1 LSTTSTWSPE
11 KEGTILVSPTSLL
24 QSLSIGK
31 EFKASPPRQTET
43 PELKQKQI
51 AKSSDDGYSEIASP
65 VKLTDYS
72 TPGTKLKHDQPNTG
86 IKLNL
91 DHSNPSNH
99 EDTTMIHPIPITPD
113 STTRTPNLSAAS
125 KNNPDNVLSPS
136 RSTNGHGPRLRH
148 NDHKSGNRWFNLR
161 NKTATKLRAAVE
173 RSQKAEIL
181 GVDRTR
187 KEYIVQKREYNL
199 KQLSSAASN
208 HPSTG
213 TLSSLPD
220 FNDGPVTPYKPPMS
234 SCDGDRS
241 VGSLGSKELTF
252 AGAIMSAARTVDR
265 KRTVER
271 NRAIEAAIAGRVAMA
286 DVAKVARRS
295 SYTLHHGN
303 IPFVDSDGETKGSL
317 DSHQADEIPFS
328 DVKRRM
334 NGLRKDNQSLVV
346 ERDHLQKQLNKER
359 QESLRTLKEARKEV
373 EERNLKLAVLEEHFM
388 SLNEHSTDDD
398 INIIESAGLSFDS
411 TDSTAKGGDCH
422 HDDNISHQDDDNI
435 SHQQDDNISHQQDDN
450 ICHQHDDCVSHRST
464 SIIRLDKSY
473 LTNLKKSYRET
484 NIVLDKMRNENNE
497 RHQVKEEMMRQ
508 LEDLSERLRCRETTI
523 CSLDQSLKQMRAS
536 RFKRKPTLKRTHKAH
551 RRRNSLT
558 DGLPIP
564 LIDETETEES
574 STVSINT
581 SNNNQFDEATIAEA
595 VNNALDIK
603 GKEHAIEIKVL
614 QDKLE
619 LKATLVK
626 KLKLKNGSMKRMNS
640 SKRSLSCISL
650 GDPSS
655 ESSMMRNINMTNEI
669 MNTLTFRLEAMLTR
683 IDQSTQPAE
692 GIYDI
697 GVDIPDELA
706 PIRKLGSKIS
716 LVNDEMKI
724 SMQLI
729 KQRMKNEIES
739 IKNGF
744 NTQSTYAA
752 MERPKSAGQATSSG
766 DNCSTNSMMNNA
778 RTSDRLVQKEV
789 IDAVQARMAKMIH
802 DVETNIG
809 KDIKDVRYQIQDME
823 VVMGSKQDMVEAL
836 ELACSEHDRNFRSLQ
851 EQMAAMV
858 LRLEE
863 RADQEPG

>member
-271 NRAIEAAIAGRVAMA
+271 NRAIEAAIADRVAMA
-286 DVAKVARRS
+286 DFAKVARRS
-295 SYTLHHGN
+295 SYTANHAN
-303 IPFVDSDGETKGSL
+303 IPFVDSDGDG
-317 DSHQADEIPFS
+317 IPFT

-334 NGLRKDNQSLVV
+334 SAFKKDNQSLVV
-346 ERDHLQKQLNKER
+346 ERNHLQKQLNKER

-388 SLNEHSTDDD
+388 ALNEHSKDDD
-398 INIIESAGLSFDS
+398 IDMIESTGLSFDS
-411 TDSTAKGGDCH
+411 TDSTTEGSDCH
-422 HDDNISHQDDDNI
+422 HDDDV
-435 SHQQDDNISHQQDDN
+435 SHQQDDGVRHK
-450 ICHQHDDCVSHRST
+450 ST

-473 LTNLKKSYRET
+473 LTNLKKSYREAK
-484 NIVLDKMRNENNE
+484 IELEKMRHDENAE
-497 RHQVKEEMMRQ
+497 RHQVKEEMMAK

-523 CSLDQSLKQMRAS
+523 SSLDHSLKQMRAS
-536 RFKRKPTLKRTHKAH
+536 RFKQKPTLKRAHKAH
-551 RRRNSLT
+551 GRRHTLT
-558 DGLPIP
+558 DVLAVPPI
-564 LIDETETEES
+564 DDTETKES

-581 SNNNQFDEATIAEA
+581 SNNNQIDEATIAEA

-603 GKEHAIEIKVL
+603 GKEYAIEIKVL

>member
-1 LSTTSTWSPE
+1 
-11 KEGTILVSPTSLL
+11 
-24 QSLSIGK
+24 
-31 EFKASPPRQTET
+31 
-43 PELKQKQI
+43 
-51 AKSSDDGYSEIASP
+51 
-65 VKLTDYS
+65 
-72 TPGTKLKHDQPNTG
+72 
-86 IKLNL
+86 
-91 DHSNPSNH
+91 
-99 EDTTMIHPIPITPD
+99 MIHPIPITLD
-113 STTRTPNLSAAS
+113 STATTHTANISAPS
-125 KNNPDNVLSPS
+125 KNNSDNVLRPS
-136 RSTNGHGPRLRH
+136 RSINDNIRH
-148 NDHKSGNRWFNLR
+148 LHHSDHKSRNRWFNLR

-173 RSQKAEIL
+173 RSRQAEIL
-181 GVDRTR
+181 GVNRTR
-187 KEYIVQKREYNL
+187 KKRMVQKREYNL

-208 HPSTG
+208 NSSTG
-213 TLSSLPD
+213 ALPAGDQLAD
-220 FNDGPVTPYKPPMS
+220 FSDGPVTPHKPLMS
-234 SCDGDRS
+234 SCDGDQS
-241 VGSLGSKELTF
+241 VGNGGTKEKTL
-252 AGAIMSAARTVDR
+252 ADAIMSAARTVDR

-271 NRAIEAAIAGRVAMA
+271 NRAIEAAIADRVAMA

-295 SYTLHHGN
+295 NYTLYHGN
-303 IPFVDSDGETKGSL
+303 IPLIDSDGETKGSL
-317 DSHQADEIPFS
+317 DSFKADEIPFS

-388 SLNEHSTDDD
+388 ALNEHSKDDD
-398 INIIESAGLSFDS
+398 IDMIESTGLSFDS
-411 TDSTAKGGDCH
+411 TDSTTEGSDCH
-422 HDDNISHQDDDNI
+422 HDDDV
-435 SHQQDDNISHQQDDN
+435 SHQQDDGVRHK
-450 ICHQHDDCVSHRST
+450 ST

-473 LTNLKKSYRET
+473 LTNLKKSYREAK
-484 NIVLDKMRNENNE
+484 IELEKMRHDENAE
-497 RHQVKEEMMRQ
+497 RHQVKEEMMAK

-523 CSLDQSLKQMRAS
+523 SSLDHSLKQMRAS
-536 RFKRKPTLKRTHKAH
+536 RFKQKPTLKRAHKAH
-551 RRRNSLT
+551 GRRHTLT
-558 DGLPIP
+558 DVLAVPPI
-564 LIDETETEES
+564 DDTETKES

-581 SNNNQFDEATIAEA
+581 SNNNQIDEATIAEA

-603 GKEHAIEIKVL
+603 GKEYAIEIKVL

>member
-1 LSTTSTWSPE
+1 
-11 KEGTILVSPTSLL
+11 
-24 QSLSIGK
+24 
-31 EFKASPPRQTET
+31 
-43 PELKQKQI
+43 
-51 AKSSDDGYSEIASP
+51 
-65 VKLTDYS
+65 
-72 TPGTKLKHDQPNTG
+72 
-86 IKLNL
+86 
-91 DHSNPSNH
+91 
-99 EDTTMIHPIPITPD
+99 MIHPIPITLD
-113 STTRTPNLSAAS
+113 STATTHTANISAPS
-125 KNNPDNVLSPS
+125 KNNSDNVLRPS
-136 RSTNGHGPRLRH
+136 RSINDNIRH
-148 NDHKSGNRWFNLR
+148 LHHSDHKSRNRWFNLR

-173 RSQKAEIL
+173 RSRQAEIL
-181 GVDRTR
+181 GVNRTR
-187 KEYIVQKREYNL
+187 KKRMVQKREYNL

-208 HPSTG
+208 NSSTG
-213 TLSSLPD
+213 ALPAGDQLAD
-220 FNDGPVTPYKPPMS
+220 FSDGPVTPHKPLMS
-234 SCDGDRS
+234 SCDGDQS
-241 VGSLGSKELTF
+241 VGNGGTKEKTL
-252 AGAIMSAARTVDR
+252 ADAIMSAARTVDR

-271 NRAIEAAIAGRVAMA
+271 NRAIEAAIADRVAMA

-295 SYTLHHGN
+295 NYTLYHGN
-303 IPFVDSDGETKGSL
+303 IPLIDSDGETKGSL
-317 DSHQADEIPFS
+317 DSFKADEIPFS

-346 ERDHLQKQLNKER
+346 ERNYLQKQLNKER
-359 QESLRTLKEARKEV
+359 QESLSKLEEAWKEV

-388 SLNEHSTDDD
+388 ALNEHSKDDD
-398 INIIESAGLSFDS
+398 IDMIENTGLSFDS
-411 TDSTAKGGDCH
+411 TDSTTEGSDTH
-422 HDDNISHQDDDNI
+422 YDDDVY
-435 SHQQDDNISHQQDDN
+435 HQQDDGVRHK
-450 ICHQHDDCVSHRST
+450 ST

-603 GKEHAIEIKVL
+603 GKEHAIEIEVL

-655 ESSMMRNINMTNEI
+655 ESSMMRNITMTNEI
-669 MNTLTFRLEAMLTR
+669 MNTLTVRLEAMLTR

-766 DNCSTNSMMNNA
+766 DNCSANSMMNNA
-778 RTSDRLVQKEV
+778 RISEQYMQKEV
-789 IDAVQARMAKMIH
+789 IDAVQVRMAKMIH

-823 VVMGSKQDMVEAL
+823 VVMGSKQDMLEAL

-863 RADQEPG
+863 RADQDPGEEPVDRHQSANPTIE